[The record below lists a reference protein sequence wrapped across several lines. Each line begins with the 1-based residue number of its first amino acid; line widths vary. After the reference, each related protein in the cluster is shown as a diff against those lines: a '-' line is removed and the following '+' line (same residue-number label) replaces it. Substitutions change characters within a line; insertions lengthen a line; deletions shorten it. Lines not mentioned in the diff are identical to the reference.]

1 MQNDEGERGERRET
15 QGAQDNQFDD
25 SLVQARAE
33 AVERSGS
40 GGGMGLRLVSGARR
54 GSAPSQYNPLAM
66 MQ

>member
-1 MQNDEGERGERRET
+1 MQNNEGERGERRET
-15 QGAQDNQFDD
+15 QGAEDNQFDD

-33 AVERSGS
+33 AVERSAEGVGVRS
-40 GGGMGLRLVSGARR
+40 GSGARR